1 MSASREKQNRQ
12 DLAEAG
18 VVDPSVVDAAEK
30 KKKEKRTNALYT
42 AIGVAFLIVAIMA
55 VVWRSNIIPKKATAA
70 TIDGE
75 KYTAGEVSFYYHN
88 SYISVVNSMSYM
100 LSYIGLDTNS
110 PLETQTVNE
119 TAAAMLGIEAGQT
132 WHEFFL
138 ESGLNQMATIQT
150 ALKQA
155 EAEGFVYPDSVQE
168 QYQANIDGLDEM
180 AASYGMTV
188 EQLISSN
195 FGTMVTEDIYNEHL
209 LRMMQYSAYSAAHE
223 DSLTYSDS
231 EIQATYEADPDSYD
245 TVSYE
250 YVFISGAAEST
261 TDAEGNAVQPTEEE
275 SAAALAEAEAMADKM
290 LADYQAG
297 GDLKALAEGNE
308 KANYSKVETGAYSGT
323 ILTEWLFDEAR
334 KPGDSTV
341 LTSGT
346 AVYVAVFHDRF
357 LEDYNTI
364 DIRHILI
371 QPEAGTLTAQDEG
384 YEAEQENL
392 KAAAKARAEEIYA
405 QWKAGEATED
415 SFAELAKAESSD
427 GSKYEGG
434 LYTQVAQGQMVTAF
448 NDWCFADGR
457 KSGDNGIV
465 ETEYGYHIMYFVG
478 ENLPYWKTLVTYDL
492 KTVDYSEWE
501 TSLSAD
507 CTIDRGGMGMKFVR

>member
-1 MSASREKQNRQ
+1 MIFR
-12 DLAEAG
+12 
-18 VVDPSVVDAAEK
+18 
-30 KKKEKRTNALYT
+30 KKECVAMLLAGGQGSRLYALT
-42 AIGVAFLIVAIMA
+42 KKVAKPA
-55 VVWRSNIIPKKATAA
+55 VRFGGKYRIIDFPLSNC
-70 TIDGE
+70 
-75 KYTAGEVSFYYHN
+75 
-88 SYISVVNSMSYM
+88 VNSGIDTVGVLTQYQP
-100 LSYIGLDTNS
+100 LVLNEYIGNGLPWDLDRS
-110 PLETQTVNE
+110 FGGVKILPPYQGQKSADWYKG
-119 TAAAMLGIEAGQT
+119 TANAIYQNLAFINRYDADYVLI
-132 WHEFFL
+132 L
-138 ESGLNQMATIQT
+138 SG
-150 ALKQA
+150 
-155 EAEGFVYPDSVQE
+155 DH
-168 QYQANIDGLDEM
+168 
-180 AASYGMTV
+180 
-188 EQLISSN
+188 
-195 FGTMVTEDIYNEHL
+195 IYK
-209 LRMMQYSAYSAAHE
+209 MDY
-223 DSLTYSDS
+223 
-231 EIQATYEADPDSYD
+231 
-245 TVSYE
+245 
-250 YVFISGAAEST
+250 
-261 TDAEGNAVQPTEEE
+261 
-275 SAAALAEAEAMADKM
+275 DKM

-297 GDLKALAEGNE
+297 GDLEALAEGNE
-308 KANYSKVETGAYSGT
+308 NANYAKVETGAYSGT
-323 ILTEWLFDEAR
+323 VVTEWLFDEAR

-492 KTVDYSEWE
+492 KTADYSEWE